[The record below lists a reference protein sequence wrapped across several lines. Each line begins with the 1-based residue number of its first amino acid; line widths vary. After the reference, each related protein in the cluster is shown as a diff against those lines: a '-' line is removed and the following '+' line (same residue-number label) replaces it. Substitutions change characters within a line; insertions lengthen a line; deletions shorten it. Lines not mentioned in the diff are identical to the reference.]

1 MHSIKIGA
9 NDTMHD
15 ADTESTYIL
24 QQYFKLQLQQG
35 VYHDA
40 VEQFNLDGCHYHLY
54 CCWTEPYF
62 VRMLQVIQP
71 GVVLQNLS
79 SEIGFL
85 LSLSSFLH
93 AHMEI
98 AKSNGPAVLIT
109 IISQD
114 KGCLCVVLKNRILT
128 QNASLKELNQI

>member
-1 MHSIKIGA
+1 MTQC
-9 NDTMHD
+9 TMQTQK
-15 ADTESTYIL
+15 ALTYYSSTSNCSCSRECTMMLLNSSTWMDVIII
-24 QQYFKLQLQQG
+24 
-35 VYHDA
+35 
-40 VEQFNLDGCHYHLY
+40 
-54 CCWTEPYF
+54 F
-62 VRMLQVIQP
+62 VSFCIDRASKVIQP

-93 AHMEI
+93 AHMEM

-128 QNASLKELNQI
+128 QNACWKELNQI